1 MRATSSNSLPRVMNA
16 APSSAARSSMPLP
29 ARSASPPSSLTLTD
43 LLERR
48 ERQDLEL
55 LESLLNRREAINR
68 QIEALCHE
76 QDYID
81 REVRKLRENLPSQ
94 AQEVITQEAIVIND
108 DEEEYDESDSEPP
121 AKPVERRANNKKRP
135 HAVFDEDEEV
145 EDNSQGAPKR
155 RQVDQIPL
163 EVDYDN
169 LTYRQKLALLLNS
182 FGTEANVLT
191 SEILRKYQ
199 QKFDASAKWEN
210 LRQAITKLRSE
221 GYIKWNE
228 NTSSNS
234 RYRILKRIPM

>member
-55 LESLLNRREAINR
+55 LESLMNRREAINR

-76 QDYID
+76 QDYSD

-94 AQEVITQEAIVIND
+94 AQEAIVIND
-108 DEEEYDESDSEPP
+108 DDEEYDESDSEPP

-135 HAVFDEDEEV
+135 HAVFDDDEEV

-155 RQVDQIPL
+155 RQGDQIPL
-163 EVDYDN
+163 EVDHET
-169 LTYRQKLALLLNS
+169 LTIPQKLALVLNS
-182 FGTEANVLT
+182 YKIGEWVLT
-191 SEILRKYQ
+191 SLILQRYQ
-199 QKFDASAKWEN
+199 NKFDASAKWKTLRLSITN
-210 LRQAITKLRSE
+210 LRDE
-221 GYIKWNE
+221 GYVRWNDQK
-228 NTSSNS
+228 SRNS
-234 RYRILKRIPM
+234 MYKILKRIPM